1 MYKKLRYGL
10 IALLAFVGL
19 TASAQGVTF
28 DFDNDYATLFPGMG
42 LSSNSSNAGDITE
55 SVTTT
60 AISGYTITVSAKE
73 EGAKTPNRLWDGKSN
88 RLRMYSGTLTIKGSG
103 IQSVE
108 FTWGTNNITT
118 QTGELKG
125 NVWTGNANT
134 VVFNVLSNTQISKIV
149 INSNVAPPDVT
160 EEDLNH
166 GTENNPLSVSEAI
179 EAAEVV
185 GNAKSKEDFYVTG
198 TISRIEVDK
207 NNNNTP
213 YTYSRKL
220 DDGNYANN
228 ATYFI
233 SDGKGNEFEV
243 YRGKYFS
250 GKSWE
255 EGLAD
260 IKVGDDVVVCGKIIL
275 FNGTDGPVPEF
286 ASGDSHLV
294 LLNGKGYEEPAPV
307 EPTVYAVTVEDALE
321 AASELDKNKT
331 SFDLYKV
338 TGYVVGT
345 PVYKRSSAT
354 GELFGDVNLYIADEI
369 NGNPTLYIYQA
380 KNKDNELFTESDLN
394 QFTAGDKVTFIGN
407 LKNYVKKDKETGVE
421 ADPLYELVDGY
432 LLNYEISPTVTI
444 TIPSSGHATF
454 CPARPIMVDDQEV
467 YVAKEIQEDKVVV
480 ERVSGAIAA
489 KVGLIVKG
497 EGSVTFDV
505 EKSGEEPENLLV
517 GVLDP
522 TELEENEAYILV
534 DGAFHP
540 CNAGTFPA
548 GKAYLPASAASGAKI
563 IIFGDET
570 TAINEVKTQNESS
583 EIYTIGGIRV
593 KNAQQKG
600 VYIINGKKVVK

>member
-28 DFDNDYATLFPGMG
+28 DFDNDYATLFPDLG
-42 LSSNSSNAGDITE
+42 LSDGNGSDAGDINKDIT
-55 SVTTT
+55 ST
-60 AISGYTITVSAKE
+60 AISGFTITVSAKE
-73 EGAKTPNRLWDGKSN
+73 EEATNPNRLWNGTN
-88 RLRMYSGTLTIKGSG
+88 RLRVYSGTITVSGSG

-108 FTWGTNNITT
+108 FTWGKNNITT
-118 QTGELKG
+118 KTGDLKG
-125 NVWTGNANT
+125 NVWSGNANT
-134 VVFNVLSNTQISKIV
+134 VVFTVLGNTQISKIV
-149 INSNVAPPDVT
+149 INGNAVAPTET

-166 GTENNPLSVSEAI
+166 GTEDDPISVSEAI
-179 EAAEVV
+179 YAAGVV
-185 GNAKSKEDFYVTG
+185 GNAESKEDFYVVG
-198 TISRIEVDK
+198 TISSIVADK
-207 NNNNTP
+207 NTGTP
-213 YTYSRKL
+213 YTYSYK
-220 DDGNYANN
+220 GN
-228 ATYFI
+228 ATYYI
-233 SDGKGNEFEV
+233 KDALGNEFEI
-243 YRGKYFS
+243 YQGKYYS
-250 GKSWE
+250 GVSFAEGMTDIE
-255 EGLAD
+255 E
-260 IKVGDDVVVCGKIIL
+260 GDDVVVCGKIMN
-275 FNGTDGPVPEF
+275 FGGHTPEF
-286 ASGDSHLV
+286 VKDKSHLV

-345 PVYKRSSAT
+345 PVYKRSSST

-548 GKAYLPASAASGAKI
+548 GKAYLPVSAASGAKI
-563 IIFGDET
+563 IVFGDET
-570 TAINEVKTQNESS
+570 TAINEVKTQNESC

>member
-1 MYKKLRYGL
+1 MKTLDKTSLVSCL
-10 IALLAFVGL
+10 EALLFV
-19 TASAQGVTF
+19 
-28 DFDNDYATLFPGMG
+28 
-42 LSSNSSNAGDITE
+42 
-55 SVTTT
+55 
-60 AISGYTITVSAKE
+60 
-73 EGAKTPNRLWDGKSN
+73 
-88 RLRMYSGTLTIKGSG
+88 
-103 IQSVE
+103 
-108 FTWGTNNITT
+108 
-118 QTGELKG
+118 
-125 NVWTGNANT
+125 
-134 VVFNVLSNTQISKIV
+134 
-149 INSNVAPPDVT
+149 
-160 EEDLNH
+160 
-166 GTENNPLSVSEAI
+166 
-179 EAAEVV
+179 
-185 GNAKSKEDFYVTG
+185 
-198 TISRIEVDK
+198 
-207 NNNNTP
+207 
-213 YTYSRKL
+213 
-220 DDGNYANN
+220 
-228 ATYFI
+228 
-233 SDGKGNEFEV
+233 
-243 YRGKYFS
+243 S
-250 GKSWE
+250 GKEVKADFLSQIIGVSIE
-255 EGLAD
+255 E
-260 IKVGDDVVVCGKIIL
+260 I
-275 FNGTDGPVPEF
+275 
-286 ASGDSHLV
+286 H
-294 LLNGKGYEEPAPV
+294 
-307 EPTVYAVTVEDALE
+307 E

>member
-1 MYKKLRYGL
+1 
-10 IALLAFVGL
+10 
-19 TASAQGVTF
+19 
-28 DFDNDYATLFPGMG
+28 
-42 LSSNSSNAGDITE
+42 
-55 SVTTT
+55 
-60 AISGYTITVSAKE
+60 
-73 EGAKTPNRLWDGKSN
+73 
-88 RLRMYSGTLTIKGSG
+88 
-103 IQSVE
+103 
-108 FTWGTNNITT
+108 
-118 QTGELKG
+118 
-125 NVWTGNANT
+125 
-134 VVFNVLSNTQISKIV
+134 
-149 INSNVAPPDVT
+149 
-160 EEDLNH
+160 
-166 GTENNPLSVSEAI
+166 
-179 EAAEVV
+179 
-185 GNAKSKEDFYVTG
+185 
-198 TISRIEVDK
+198 
-207 NNNNTP
+207 
-213 YTYSRKL
+213 
-220 DDGNYANN
+220 
-228 ATYFI
+228 
-233 SDGKGNEFEV
+233 
-243 YRGKYFS
+243 
-250 GKSWE
+250 
-255 EGLAD
+255 
-260 IKVGDDVVVCGKIIL
+260 
-275 FNGTDGPVPEF
+275 
-286 ASGDSHLV
+286 
-294 LLNGKGYEEPAPV
+294 
-307 EPTVYAVTVEDALE
+307 
-321 AASELDKNKT
+321 
-331 SFDLYKV
+331 
-338 TGYVVGT
+338 VGT
-345 PVYKRSSAT
+345 PVYKRSSST

-505 EKSGEEPENLLV
+505 EDSGEEPENLLV
-517 GVLDP
+517 CVLDP

-548 GKAYLPASAASGAKI
+548 GKAYLHASAASGAKI
-563 IIFGDET
+563 IVFGDET

-600 VYIINGKKVVK
+600 VYIINGKKVVR

>member
-19 TASAQGVTF
+19 TASAQGVVF

-42 LSSNSSNAGDITE
+42 LSDGNGSDAGDFYKD
-55 SVTTT
+55 VTST
-60 AISGYTITVSAKE
+60 AIDGFTITVSPNDPDVST
-73 EGAKTPNRLWDGKSN
+73 TPNRLWSGKTN
-88 RLRMYSGTLTIKGSG
+88 RLRVYSGTITVSGSG
-103 IQSVE
+103 IQSIE
-108 FTWGTNNITT
+108 FTWSKGNITT
-118 QTGELKG
+118 KTGELKG
-125 NVWTGNANT
+125 TVWTGNANT

-149 INSNVAPPDVT
+149 INSNVAPPDVA
-160 EEDLNH
+160 EEDLDH
-166 GTENNPLSVSEAI
+166 GTVDNPISAGQAI
-179 EAAEVV
+179 EATEII
-185 GNAKSKEDFYVTG
+185 GLGIESKEDFYVVG
-198 TISRIEVDK
+198 TISSIEPDK
-207 NNNNTP
+207 INGTP
-213 YTYSRKL
+213 YTYSYK
-220 DDGNYANN
+220 GN

-233 SDGKGNEFEV
+233 KDALGNEFEI
-243 YRGKYFS
+243 YQGKYFS
-250 GKSWE
+250 GVSWQ
-255 EGLAD
+255 EGMAD

-345 PVYKRSSAT
+345 PVYKRSSST

-407 LKNYVKKDKETGVE
+407 LKNYVKKDRETGVE

-505 EKSGEEPENLLV
+505 EDSGEEPENLLV

-563 IIFGDET
+563 IVFGDET
-570 TAINEVKTQNESS
+570 TSINEVKTQNESS

>member
-19 TASAQGVTF
+19 TASAQGVEF
-28 DFDNDYATLFPGMG
+28 DIYNDYASLFGISG
-42 LSSNSSNAGDITE
+42 LSSNSSTDGDIPQKG
-55 SVTTT
+55 VTATKGGFT
-60 AISGYTITVSAKE
+60 ISISAAT
-73 EGAKTPNRLWDGKSN
+73 GSTPNRFWAGNSG
-88 RLRMYSGTLTIKGSG
+88 RLRLYSGTLTVSGSG
-103 IQSVE
+103 IKSIE
-108 FTWGTNNITT
+108 FVYSNNYKLSTSST
-118 QTGELKG
+118 EGELKD
-125 NVWTGNANT
+125 NVWLGNANE
-134 VVFNVLSNTQISKIV
+134 VVFNAGKTFLDKIV
-149 INSNVAPPDVT
+149 INGNAEAPEET
-160 EEDLNH
+160 EDDLDH
-166 GTENNPLSVSEAI
+166 GTEDDPITVAAAVH
-179 EAAEVV
+179 AAEVV
-185 GNAKSKEDFYVTG
+185 GHKESNDYFYVTG

-207 NNNNTP
+207 NNTP

-345 PVYKRSSAT
+345 PVYKRSSYT

-563 IIFGDET
+563 IVFGDET
-570 TAINEVKTQNESS
+570 TAINEVKTQNESC

>member
-42 LSSNSSNAGDITE
+42 LSDGNGSNAGDITE

-73 EGAKTPNRLWDGKSN
+73 EGAKTSNRLWDGKN

-207 NNNNTP
+207 NNTP

-220 DDGNYANN
+220 DDGKYAND

-275 FNGTDGPVPEF
+275 FYGTDGPVPEF

-345 PVYKRSSAT
+345 PVYKRSSST
-354 GELFGDVNLYIADEI
+354 GELYGDVNLYIADEI
-369 NGNPTLYIYQA
+369 NGTPTLYIYQA
-380 KNKDNELFTESDLN
+380 NNKNDELFTESDLN

-505 EKSGEEPENLLV
+505 EDSGEEPENLLV

-548 GKAYLPASAASGAKI
+548 GKAYLPASVASGAKI
-563 IIFGDET
+563 IVFGDET

>member
-28 DFDNDYATLFPGMG
+28 DFDNDYATLFPDLG
-42 LSSNSSNAGDITE
+42 LSDGNGSDAGDINKDIT
-55 SVTTT
+55 ST
-60 AISGYTITVSAKE
+60 AISGFTITVSAKE
-73 EGAKTPNRLWDGKSN
+73 EEATNPNRLWNGTN
-88 RLRMYSGTLTIKGSG
+88 RLRVYSGTITVSGSG

-108 FTWGTNNITT
+108 FTWGKNNITT
-118 QTGELKG
+118 KTGDLKG
-125 NVWTGNANT
+125 NVWSGNANT
-134 VVFNVLSNTQISKIV
+134 VVFTVLGNTQISKIV
-149 INSNVAPPDVT
+149 INGNAVAPTET

-166 GTENNPLSVSEAI
+166 GTEDDPISVSEAI
-179 EAAEVV
+179 YAAGVV
-185 GNAKSKEDFYVTG
+185 GNAESKEDFYVVG
-198 TISRIEVDK
+198 TISSIVADK
-207 NNNNTP
+207 NTGTP
-213 YTYSRKL
+213 YTYSYK
-220 DDGNYANN
+220 GN
-228 ATYFI
+228 ATYYI
-233 SDGKGNEFEV
+233 KDALGNEFEI
-243 YRGKYFS
+243 YQGKYFS
-250 GKSWE
+250 GVSFAEGMTDIE
-255 EGLAD
+255 E
-260 IKVGDDVVVCGKIIL
+260 GDDVVVCGKIMN
-275 FNGTDGPVPEF
+275 FGGHTPEF
-286 ASGDSHLV
+286 ASGKSHLV

-345 PVYKRSSAT
+345 PVYKRSSST
-354 GELFGDVNLYIADEI
+354 GELYGDVNLYIADEI
-369 NGNPTLYIYQA
+369 NGTPTLYIYQA
-380 KNKDNELFTESDLN
+380 NNKNDELFTESDLN

-407 LKNYVKKDKETGVE
+407 LKNFVRKDKETGVE

-432 LLNYEISPTVTI
+432 LLSYEVSPTVTI

-505 EKSGEEPENLLV
+505 KDSGEEPENLLV

-540 CNAGTFPA
+540 CNAGTFPV
-548 GKAYLPASAASGAKI
+548 GKAYLPVSAASGAKI
-563 IIFGDET
+563 IVFGDET